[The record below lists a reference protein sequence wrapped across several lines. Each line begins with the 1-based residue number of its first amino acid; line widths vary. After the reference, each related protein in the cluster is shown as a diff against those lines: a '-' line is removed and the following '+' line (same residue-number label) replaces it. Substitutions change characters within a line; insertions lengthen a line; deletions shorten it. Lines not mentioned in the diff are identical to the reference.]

1 VLRRR
6 GEVVLWP
13 VYFDSTRSRSEG
25 RRVPRRLAV
34 PSPSIRRLQ
43 YALDKLGLKYRVVK
57 DAAHPRLPWRR
68 MGMVLVEKDG
78 SKSRLLRLVAKEL
91 SRSDAS
97 R

>member
-1 VLRRR
+1 MRRR

-57 DAAHPRLPWRR
+57 DASHPRLPWRR